1 MTFICHIKVKGVTL
15 YNNPMKVINY
25 TNASQLRLHSVDS
38 RVESDILG
46 FLNVLQAG
54 KWGGGGILICSHDF
68 KTSEINYHHPSVQP
82 SGGLTW
88 PRDRISKSVKVND
101 TWMRISHADGQ
112 LSLCTL
118 GWPWGMGRGGMGR
131 GGSHFSSAHFLTKK
145 WTHLGPG
152 WGTHVHTWLI
162 HVNVWQNHYNIIK

>member
-1 MTFICHIKVKGVTL
+1 MTFICRIKVKGITL

-46 FLNVLQAG
+46 FLNMLQAG
-54 KWGGGGILICSHDF
+54 KWGRGETLICSHDF

-101 TWMRISHADGQ
+101 TWMKISHADGQ

-118 GWPWGMGRGGMGR
+118 GWPWMGRDGMGREPFLFRSLLDKEVDPPGSRMGNTCTPM
-131 GGSHFSSAHFLTKK
+131 GDSCQCMAKTTTILWS
-145 WTHLGPG
+145 
-152 WGTHVHTWLI
+152 
-162 HVNVWQNHYNIIK
+162 N